1 MERTTANGE
10 AEAAGLRYSSDEQ
23 PGIARRRAGSGFGY
37 RTPRGAPLRDKRQ
50 LARIRALVI
59 PPAWEDV
66 WICSD
71 ARGHLQAT
79 GRDARGRKQYLYHP
93 DWRAVR
99 DGTKFDRMLDFGTSL
114 PRLRERIESDLTLPG
129 LPRERVLAAVV
140 RLIDDTLIRVGNEQY
155 LRDNGS
161 YGATTMR
168 KRHAEVEGGRI
179 AIEFKGKSGKLYQSE
194 ITDRRLARTMQRLH
208 DLPGRKLFEY
218 LDDDGTT
225 RRRIHSED
233 VNAYLREIGAGE
245 STVKDFR
252 TWGASAL
259 CLRELSALDPPTS
272 ETAAARAIAGAI
284 GEVATALGNTPAV
297 CRASYVHPALL
308 ESYAA
313 GGLAPVSARRL
324 RGLDRW
330 ESGLMRFLRKH
341 S

>member
-1 MERTTANGE
+1 MEASTANGE

-23 PGIARRRAGSGFGY
+23 PGITRRRAGSGFSY
-37 RTPRGAPLRDKRQ
+37 RTPSGAPLRDKRQ

-59 PPAWEDV
+59 PPAWQNV

-93 DWRAVR
+93 GWRAVR
-99 DGTKFDRMLDFGTSL
+99 DSTKFDRMLEFGASL
-114 PRLRERIESDLTLPG
+114 PRLRGRIESELTLPG

-140 RLIDDTLIRVGNEQY
+140 RLIDDTLIRVGNDQY
-155 LRDNGS
+155 LRANGS
-161 YGATTMR
+161 FGATTMR
-168 KRHAEVEGGRI
+168 KQHAEVEGRRI
-179 AIEFKGKSGKLYQSE
+179 AIAFKGKSGKLHQSE
-194 ITDRRLARTMQRLH
+194 ITDHRLARTMQRLQE
-208 DLPGRKLFEY
+208 LPGRELFEY

-259 CLRELSALDPPTS
+259 CMRELSLLGPPDS
-272 ETAAARAIAGAI
+272 ESAAARAIAGAI
-284 GEVATALGNTPAV
+284 REVATALGNTPAI

-308 ESYAA
+308 ETYAA
-313 GGLAPVSARRL
+313 GGLPTVSSRRL
-324 RGLDRW
+324 QGLDRW
-330 ESGLMRFLRKH
+330 ESGLMRFLRAR

>member
-1 MERTTANGE
+1 VEASTANDE
-10 AEAAGLRYSSDEQ
+10 ARAAGLRYSSDEQ
-23 PGIARRRAGSGFGY
+23 PGITRRRAGSGFSY
-37 RTPRGAPLRDKRQ
+37 RTPGGAPLRDRRQ
-50 LARIRALVI
+50 LTRIRALVI
-59 PPAWEDV
+59 PPAWQNV

-99 DGTKFDRMLDFGTSL
+99 DGTKFGRMLEFGTSL
-114 PRLRERIESDLTLPG
+114 PRLRGRIESDLTLPG

-140 RLIDDTLIRVGNEQY
+140 RLIDDTLIRVGNDEY
-155 LRDNGS
+155 LRANGS
-161 YGATTMR
+161 FGATTMR
-168 KRHAEVEGGRI
+168 KRHAEVEGRRI
-179 AIEFKGKSGKLYQSE
+179 AIEFRGKSGKLHQSE
-194 ITDRRLARTMQRLH
+194 VADHRLARTMQRLQE
-208 DLPGRKLFEY
+208 LPGRELFEY
-218 LDDDGTT
+218 VDDDGKT
-225 RRRIHSED
+225 RRRIRSED

-259 CLRELSALDPPTS
+259 CLRELSALEPPAS

-284 GEVATALGNTPAV
+284 HEVAAALGNTPAV

-308 ESYAA
+308 ETYAA
-313 GGLAPVSARRL
+313 GCLPAVPSRRL
-324 RGLDRW
+324 QGLDRW
-330 ESGLMRFLRKH
+330 ESGLMRFLRAR